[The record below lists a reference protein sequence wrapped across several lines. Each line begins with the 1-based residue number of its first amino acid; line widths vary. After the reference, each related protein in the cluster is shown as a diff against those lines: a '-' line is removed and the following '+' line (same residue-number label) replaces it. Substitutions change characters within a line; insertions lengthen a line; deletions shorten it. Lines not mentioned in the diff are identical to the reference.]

1 MRTNYFR
8 RRNRRGAAAVEFALT
23 VPLVFLFFMASIEF
37 GRVYMI
43 RQTLENAVYEAAR
56 RGLVPATTDTEIRQ
70 TAADMLGSI
79 RVNNPDISIAQDD
92 QSVSVT
98 IELDIS
104 DSSWV
109 PPLFFRGKQL
119 TSTLTMAKDR
129 G

>member
-1 MRTNYFR
+1 
-8 RRNRRGAAAVEFALT
+8 VEFALT

-37 GRVYMI
+37 GRVFMI

-56 RGLVPATTDTEIRQ
+56 RGLVPATTNHEIRK
-70 TAADMLGSI
+70 TAADMLDSI
-79 RVNNPDISIAQDD
+79 RVNNPDISVAQDG

-98 IELDIS
+98 IALDIS

-109 PPLFFRGKQL
+109 PPFFFRGKQL
-119 TSTLTMAKDR
+119 RSTLTMTKDQ